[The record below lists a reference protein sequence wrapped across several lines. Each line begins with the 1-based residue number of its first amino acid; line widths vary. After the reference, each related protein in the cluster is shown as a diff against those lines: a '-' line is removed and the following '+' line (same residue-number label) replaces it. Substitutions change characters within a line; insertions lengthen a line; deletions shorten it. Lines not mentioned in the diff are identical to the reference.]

1 MSSGASKINLEAS
14 DRGLLMCLMGARL
27 TEIFSRD
34 FMVKYHMETLDD
46 FVHYVSKEKAVEELD
61 LLQKAFQSPRI
72 PASTAPD

>member
-1 MSSGASKINLEAS
+1 
-14 DRGLLMCLMGARL
+14 
-27 TEIFSRD
+27 
-34 FMVKYHMETLDD
+34 VKYHMETLDD